1 VALFRILGLLYIYLY
16 LLYLALGFDFNAG
29 IIYNRIR
36 KMEPLAKYK
45 EKLEDLTKSAK
56 NIADKQASKQL
67 LKMLDSCWH
76 LLTEIN
82 REAVTC
88 RRIKRDTLDFIN
100 LKFKLDQYITDIEY
114 WLTIAQ
120 LTY

>member
-1 VALFRILGLLYIYLY
+1 M
-16 LLYLALGFDFNAG
+16 DS
-29 IIYNRIR
+29 
-36 KMEPLAKYK
+36 LAKYK

-67 LKMLDSCWH
+67 LKMLDSCWY
-76 LLTEIN
+76 LLTDIN
-82 REAVTC
+82 REAVIC
-88 RRIKRDTLDFIN
+88 RRVKRETPDFIN
-100 LKFKLDQYITDIEY
+100 FKLKLDQYITDIEY